1 MHKLFL
7 TILIASVAWVATAQ
21 RTTPQP
27 ASSGRTSTPTA
38 TLAPTPSAPSTA
50 RSTPAPQLTPKSGTT
65 TTARP
70 ERTTTTKD
78 RSTST
83 YAPRLAPK
91 TTTTTTTTNSESAK
105 DRNTAGSAT
114 ARPARNTA
122 AKKNTTSR
130 YNGGGTA
137 RTVTTPAKKVEPV
150 KPAKPVYVQWL
161 TLEEAVEKCKIEKRK
176 IFIDVFTDWCGWCK
190 RMDETTFT
198 DPTVAQYLN
207 DHFYAVKF
215 NAEQTGDILF
225 HNKTYRFKNT
235 GGRGYHELA
244 AEWLNNR
251 LSFPT
256 SVFLDENMNLIQS
269 LPNYQ
274 DGPKLE
280 AILNYFGTDSHR
292 TTPWE
297 AYERN
302 FNNQQ

>member
-1 MHKLFL
+1 M
-7 TILIASVAWVATAQ
+7 
-21 RTTPQP
+21 
-27 ASSGRTSTPTA
+27 
-38 TLAPTPSAPSTA
+38 
-50 RSTPAPQLTPKSGTT
+50 
-65 TTARP
+65 
-70 ERTTTTKD
+70 D
-78 RSTST
+78 RGSNST

-91 TTTTTTTTNSESAK
+91 TTSTTRTETAK
-105 DRNTAGSAT
+105 DRSTTST
-114 ARPARNTA
+114 SSSSARPSRTTTPT

-130 YNGGGTA
+130 YNGSGTA
-137 RTVTTPAKKVEPV
+137 RSVPTPAKKVAPLKPAEPV
-150 KPAKPVYVQWL
+150 NVHWL
-161 TLEEAVEKCKIEKRK
+161 TLDEALEKCKTEKRK

-198 DPTVAQYLN
+198 DPSVAQYLN

-225 HNKTYRFKNT
+225 HNKTYRFKNN
-235 GGRGYHELA
+235 GGRGCHELA

-256 SVFLDENMNLIQS
+256 SVFLDENLNLIQP
-269 LPNYQ
+269 LPGYQ
-274 DGPKLE
+274 DGPKLQ

-297 AYERN
+297 TYERN